1 MARRVREG
9 EDYMEGT
16 QSSRENHNVKWPDF
30 YYQIRTN
37 EKYDPDAEFIPYGPD
52 KTEE

>member
-16 QSSRENHNVKWPDF
+16 QSSRENPNVKWPDF